1 MHPNIFQTARRLILL
16 FKLPSRWTGFS
27 WLTCPGVG
35 LYPAGEKS
43 EPQVERLKL
52 VPKPW
57 RYVRSELSGNW
68 NVTLPGLFPG
78 VTDPGYAA
86 LSGVPGVWNIRL
98 SAPGVLSSALSITP
112 GDAGVSWDNRRKHKK
127 FIAEIGGSRH
137 FAHERLRHS
146 SSNKLNAFYLIF
158 IKQKKL
164 KNKQSKLLGVFS
176 REKKPSP
183 YETNLVSERYS
194 DYTTWPLC
202 EQRCL
207 IISNVRI
214 WRA

>member
-1 MHPNIFQTARRLILL
+1 MNWIFMTYLSRSWAV
-16 FKLPSRWTGFS
+16 PSRK
-27 WLTCPGVG
+27 
-35 LYPAGEKS
+35 E
-43 EPQVERLKL
+43 
-52 VPKPW
+52 
-57 RYVRSELSGNW
+57 
-68 NVTLPGLFPG
+68 
-78 VTDPGYAA
+78 
-86 LSGVPGVWNIRL
+86 VW
-98 SAPGVLSSALSITP
+98 TP
-112 GDAGVSWDNRRKHKK
+112 GWKTHISTQALAVCSLRAFWKLKRNAPWSLSRGYRSGICGTIRCPWGLEHYAVCPWCSQQCSVHNAGRRRCFLRQPEKQK
-127 FIAEIGGSRH
+127 FIAEIGRSRY

-146 SSNKLNAFYLIF
+146 SSNKMNAFYLIF

-183 YETNLVSERYS
+183 YKTNLVSERYS
-194 DYTTWPLC
+194 DYITWPLC

>member
-1 MHPNIFQTARRLILL
+1 MHLNIFQTSRRLILL

-43 EPQVERLKL
+43 EPQVERLTL

-78 VTDPGYAA
+78 VTNPGYAA

-176 REKKPSP
+176 REKNHYPIRKISSARD
-183 YETNLVSERYS
+183 TA
-194 DYTTWPLC
+194 TTLHG
-202 EQRCL
+202 L
-207 IISNVRI
+207 YVNKGV
-214 WRA
+214 

>member
-1 MHPNIFQTARRLILL
+1 MKSGRVNVTSVHRNNKGQVIFFRQFSYRWILSYCLWLWLSQFVHLNIFQTARRLILL

-35 LYPAGEKS
+35 LYPAGKKS
-43 EPQVERLKL
+43 EPQVERLTL

-78 VTDPGYAA
+78 VTDPGYAG

-127 FIAEIGGSRH
+127 FIAEIRGSRH
-137 FAHERLRHS
+137 FAHERLT
-146 SSNKLNAFYLIF
+146 
-158 IKQKKL
+158 
-164 KNKQSKLLGVFS
+164 LL
-176 REKKPSP
+176 
-183 YETNLVSERYS
+183 
-194 DYTTWPLC
+194 
-202 EQRCL
+202 Q
-207 IISNVRI
+207 
-214 WRA
+214 